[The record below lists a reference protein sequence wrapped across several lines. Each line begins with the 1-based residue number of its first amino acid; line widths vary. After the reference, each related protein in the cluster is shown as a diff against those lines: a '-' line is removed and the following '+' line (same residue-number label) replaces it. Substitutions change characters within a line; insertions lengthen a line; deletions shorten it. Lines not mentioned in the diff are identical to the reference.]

1 MPAQSKISGR
11 GRRADC
17 SYAYWLLAEPAN
29 DVTVNK
35 TIKLSGLA
43 VVAGFFFAAALA

>member
-35 TIKLSGLA
+35 TIKS
-43 VVAGFFFAAALA
+43 VRAGCGRRIFFAAALA